1 LDALFVT
8 VAAQFTFYLHI
19 REGLACLLARAIR
32 GPHGGGRT
40 MHAPITFHLLIDLNS
55 LEPRPALK
63 LRFRPPTD

>member
-1 LDALFVT
+1 
-8 VAAQFTFYLHI
+8 
-19 REGLACLLARAIR
+19 
-32 GPHGGGRT
+32 